1 VSAAVV
7 GGEVGDTDGAAVAV
21 ATPSGWGRPAGTWLV
36 WFGGA
41 VTCLFVLIGAAGV
54 FVLADPSASHLWA
67 QQNLSLTL
75 HPPGTP
81 GHPLGTDGFGRD
93 LLWRTVAGLGLS
105 LIIGAGV
112 TTVTV
117 LLGAGFGS
125 IAGYFGGRWDS
136 RITAVAD
143 VTWSTPIFLVALLL
157 VESFGP
163 GLTPAILAVAAVT
176 WAGFARIVRAQTRVV
191 RENAYV
197 GAARLL
203 GVSEWRIL
211 RTHVLPNMLSTIVVS
226 SSQYVALA
234 IMTEAALSF
243 LGLGA
248 QDPTPSLG
256 LMLSE
261 GNADWSVS
269 VWPVVV
275 PGIALALVVVGL
287 AILGDGLRDLLDPR
301 RTR

>member
-1 VSAAVV
+1 
-7 GGEVGDTDGAAVAV
+7 
-21 ATPSGWGRPAGTWLV
+21 V

-41 VTCLFVLIGAAGV
+41 LTCLFVLIGAVGV
-54 FVLADPSASHLWA
+54 VVLVDPSASHLWA
-67 QQNLSLTL
+67 EQNLSLTL
-75 HPPGTP
+75 RPPGTA
-81 GHPLGTDGFGRD
+81 GHALGTDGFGRD

-105 LIIGAGV
+105 LIIGAVV
-112 TTVTV
+112 TAVTV
-117 LLGAGFGS
+117 LLGVGFGS
-125 IAGYFGGRWDS
+125 IAGFFGGRWDS

-176 WAGFARIVRAQTRVV
+176 WAGCARIVRAQTRVI

-261 GNADWSVS
+261 GNTDWSVS
-269 VWPVVV
+269 VWPVLV

-301 RTR
+301 GTR